1 MPATIRRVAAVSI
14 GCLLFAACGQEGS
27 PEVIASNSTSSVPGA
42 TTTTTLPTGTTTVPT
57 TDGSTTTDAATTT
70 VAESTTTT
78 TTTPLTPADL
88 GLRADGIGPLVYG
101 ATVPAAIAVL
111 QSVLGAPTEDTSAE
125 YPNEVTPGQFESA
138 DNEFAFTQRFERT
151 LCFANGL
158 CATFGGPS
166 TGALGF
172 VGWRYEGSV
181 EPRLT
186 TRVGV
191 TVGSRWSDFEPSIAV
206 SEGGCYTIGY
216 GETEGIS
223 LVLQSSGTMFGS
235 FDDAGNYVI
244 GSPDPSEVTVL
255 SMSAGNLPI
264 FLFDDC

>member
-1 MPATIRRVAAVSI
+1 MPATFTRVATLSI
-14 GCLLFAACGQEGS
+14 AGLLLAACGQDAA
-27 PEVIASNSTSSVPGA
+27 PDVIASNSTSSVVGTSTTVPTDTTAATTVPVTEAPTTTEA
-42 TTTTTLPTGTTTVPT
+42 TTTT
-57 TDGSTTTDAATTT
+57 
-70 VAESTTTT
+70 AETTTT
-78 TTTPLTPADL
+78 TAVPLTPADL
-88 GLRADGIGPLVYG
+88 VLRADGIGPVVYG

-111 QSVLGAPTEDTSAE
+111 QGVLGAPTEDTSAE

-151 LCFANGL
+151 LCFGNSL

-166 TGALGF
+166 PDTVGF
-172 VGWRYEGSV
+172 VGWRYEGTV
-181 EPRLT
+181 EPRLA

-191 TVGSRWSDFEPSIAV
+191 TVGSRWADFESAMTV
-206 SEGGCYTIGY
+206 SEGGCYTTGY

-235 FDDAGNYVI
+235 FDEAGNYVI
-244 GSPDPSEVTVL
+244 GYPDPSEVTIVSL
-255 SMSAGNLPI
+255 SAGNLPI

>member
-1 MPATIRRVAAVSI
+1 MPATITRVAALSI
-14 GCLLFAACGQEGS
+14 GCMLLAACGQDGA
-27 PEVIASNSTSSVPGA
+27 PAVIASNSTSTVVG
-42 TTTTTLPTGTTTVPT
+42 TTTTAPTDTTTATTVPT

-70 VAESTTTT
+70 VAETTTT
-78 TTTPLTPADL
+78 TAAPLTPADL
-88 GLRADGIGPLVYG
+88 VLRADGIGPLVYG
-101 ATVPAAIAVL
+101 ATVPAATAVL
-111 QSVLGAPTEDTSAE
+111 QSVLGAPTEDTSVE
-125 YPNEVTPGQFESA
+125 YPNEVAPGQFESA
-138 DNEFAFTQRFERT
+138 DNEFGFTQRFERT
-151 LCFANGL
+151 LCFANGM

-166 TGALGF
+166 AAALGF
-172 VGWRYEGSV
+172 VGWRYEGTV

-191 TVGSRWSDFEPSIAV
+191 TVGSRWSDFESSIAV

-244 GSPDPSEVTVL
+244 DYPDPSEVTVL